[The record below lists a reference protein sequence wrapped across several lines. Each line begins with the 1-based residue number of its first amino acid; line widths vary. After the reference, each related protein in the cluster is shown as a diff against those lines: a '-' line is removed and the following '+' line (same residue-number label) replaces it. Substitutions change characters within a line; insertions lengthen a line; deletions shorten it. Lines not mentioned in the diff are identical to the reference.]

1 MRPLSA
7 LSFIITGPGL
17 IAAGIVLIVLA
28 GCNTR
33 STVFKED
40 LDVLGTSAEIVIAGL
55 PSKEAYEAARAV
67 EKDLEKLDHI
77 GYTFE
82 SAGELH
88 KLNEA
93 IARSQAL
100 TVSAELKGLIEEA
113 GRLYTAS
120 NGLFNPAAGELTALW
135 EYECPQIE
143 CKESHYSV
151 EILGMIHRKVEE
163 VVLKQQPSMDD
174 LSVDGNDVTSR
185 KPVVKL
191 EFGDMIRGFALD
203 QGIAHLKEMGV
214 ENAMIILGNGVRTI
228 GARGNKPWW
237 IRLPIPGD
245 SEHMGEHM
253 IGTIESS
260 GEEAVVTVHAFDKS
274 IGKKGSVYRHV
285 VDPRSGFPVWETDS
299 VTVIHESATTANA
312 AAAALLVNGRNEW
325 SSIAD
330 KMGVHSIMM
339 ITRTG
344 TIYTSQKMEE
354 RINRKQ
360 DRMHL
365 HLMP

>member
-1 MRPLSA
+1 MRSLSA
-7 LSFIITGPGL
+7 LSFIITGSGL

-28 GCNTR
+28 GCDTS
-33 STVFKED
+33 STVFKDD
-40 LDVLGTSAEIVIAGL
+40 LDVLGTSAEIVIVGL
-55 PSKEAYEAARAV
+55 PSKEASKAARAV
-67 EKDLEKLDHI
+67 EEDLEKLDHI
-77 GYTFE
+77 GYTFG

-93 IARSQAL
+93 ISRSQTL
-100 TVSAELKGLIEEA
+100 TVSAELKDLIEEA

-143 CKESHYSV
+143 CTESHYSV
-151 EILGMIHRKVEE
+151 EILAMIHREVED

-185 KPVVKL
+185 KPLVKL

-214 ENAMIILGNGVRTI
+214 ENAMIVLGNGVRTI
-228 GARGNKPWW
+228 GTRGNKPWW
-237 IRLPIPGD
+237 IRFLGD
-245 SEHMGEHM
+245 GEHMGEHV
-253 IGTIESS
+253 IGTIEPN
-260 GEEAVVTVHAFDKS
+260 GDEAVVTVHAFDKS

-312 AAAALLVNGRNEW
+312 AAT
-325 SSIAD
+325 
-330 KMGVHSIMM
+330 GVHSIMM
-339 ITRTG
+339 ITRTAM
-344 TIYTSQKMEE
+344 IYTSSKMEE
-354 RINRKQ
+354 RIHRKQ

>member
-1 MRPLSA
+1 MRSLSA
-7 LSFIITGPGL
+7 LSFIIAGSGL
-17 IAAGIVLIVLA
+17 IAAGVVLIVLA
-28 GCNTR
+28 GCDQT
-33 STVFKED
+33 STVFKDD
-40 LDVLGTSAEIVIAGL
+40 LDVLGASAQIVIVGL
-55 PSKEAYEAARAV
+55 PSKEASKAARAV
-67 EKDLEKLDHI
+67 EKDLKKLDHI

-82 SAGELH
+82 SVGELH

-93 IARSQAL
+93 IAQSQAL

-113 GRLYTAS
+113 GRLYSAS

-143 CKESHYSV
+143 CKESQYSA
-151 EILGMIHRKVEE
+151 EILGMIHRKVEG

-214 ENAMIILGNGVRTI
+214 ENAMIFLGNGVRTI
-228 GARGNKPWW
+228 GTRGNKPWW
-237 IRLPIPGD
+237 IGLPILGD
-245 SEHMGEHM
+245 GEHM
-253 IGTIESS
+253 IGTIESN

-285 VDPRSGFPVWETDS
+285 VDPRTGFPVWETDS
-299 VTVIHESATTANA
+299 VTVIHESATIANA
-312 AAAALLVNGRNEW
+312 AAAALLVNGRDEW

-344 TIYTSQKMEE
+344 MIYTSKKMEK
-354 RINRKQ
+354 RIQRKR